1 MRRGDIF
8 LVSLDPT
15 SGHEQ
20 QGTRPAL
27 VITPDHY
34 NRLTNAPIVAPIT
47 SGGQFARIAGLT
59 VSLSGFGI
67 QTSGVIRRDQLRT
80 IDLRSRGARYLESV
94 PNALVQEV
102 LEKVIA
108 LLAQ

>member
-1 MRRGDIF
+1 VRRGDIF

-27 VITPDHY
+27 VITPDSY

-47 SGGQFARIAGLT
+47 TGGQFARIAGLT
-59 VSLSGFGI
+59 VSLSGVGLR
-67 QTSGVIRRDQLRT
+67 TTGVVRCDQLRT
-80 IDLRSRGARYLESV
+80 IDLTSRKARFLETA
-94 PNALVQEV
+94 PEALVQEV
-102 LEKVIA
+102 LEKVISF
-108 LLAQ
+108 LSQ